1 MVLSWGI
8 PRLEVTRPEIGK
20 RFSVKGVL
28 AEDAFRRVLEAERSR
43 SDRSHRP
50 FVLLLLNIG
59 RLLSTES
66 GRGSLPII
74 LSLLQSATRETD
86 VLGWNETAASIG
98 VILTEIVL
106 GAAPPINAISARLS
120 TALQQKLTAQQFNQ
134 IGLSFQQY
142 PEVLVRGSQLC
153 GTREAPCGKK
163 SCSAIQRAGTCGA
176 VSAPHL
182 LRRN

>member
-8 PRLEVTRPEIGK
+8 PRFEVTRPETSK

-28 AEDAFRRVLEAERSR
+28 AEEAFRRVLEAERRR

-50 FVLLLLNIG
+50 FALLLLNIG
-59 RLLSTES
+59 RLLLTQS
-66 GRGSLPII
+66 GHGSLPII

-86 VLGWNETAASIG
+86 VLGWNEADASIG
-98 VILTEIVL
+98 VILTEFVL
-106 GAAPPINAISARLS
+106 GAAPPVNAISSRLS
-120 TALQQKLTAQQFNQ
+120 AALQQKLTAQQFNQ

-142 PEVLVRGSQLC
+142 PEVLARGSQIC

-163 SCSAIQRAGTCGA
+163 NCSAIQLAGTCG
-176 VSAPHL
+176 VGSAPHL